1 MHAKMN
7 RSIKIKKLDIQES
20 YFVGQGQLKS
30 REYKIN
36 IQREGRLGKAILLPF
51 KLDPPKKILVRIS
64 GPDKFI
70 ENYLSYGGKSEWIE
84 IDSNEITDYLADN
97 QDQFDYL
104 DIITNPEE

>member
-1 MHAKMN
+1 MN
-7 RSIKIKKLDIQES
+7 YSVKIKKLDIQES
-20 YFVGQGQLKS
+20 YFIGLGHLKS

-51 KLDPPKKILVRIS
+51 QLYSPKKILVRIS

-70 ENYLSYGGKSEWIE
+70 EEYLSYGGKSEWIE
-84 IDSNEITDYLADN
+84 IDSTEITDYLADN

-104 DIITNPEE
+104 DIITNMEE